1 MKNKQ
6 VRQKKSFLDKFFIKL
21 IRKFGYEV
29 IDQANLHIPSKD
41 REANQNLSVN
51 GKQSIN
57 IPLGKT
63 EIVRK
68 VKSLT
73 VIIRSY
79 TFGDVNDNKVML
91 DQNKKRIFE
100 LPKIE
105 YTLRTINS
113 VIKSC
118 ELAKEYFKDISIKI
132 IITDDKSTKE
142 SLNRIDQV
150 LKTSN
155 LKTELINLKENE
167 FNDQIKTIDT
177 EGKNISKN
185 MTSNMR
191 NLFKSIQIAETE
203 ETDLFYFLEDD
214 YIHTREAITEML
226 FTYEKISSQLNQ
238 ELFLCPAD
246 YPYLYSSID
255 DSKIFFG
262 NMRHWRSVNET
273 LITFLTS
280 KKMINKY
287 LTELKLMST
296 VRHHPMELKLH
307 EIYKKEYCISPIPS
321 LAMHAT
327 NINSTYGLPPNF
339 NWKKIWDENDVSDTL
354 TKN

>member
-1 MKNKQ
+1 MKNKLTH
-6 VRQKKSFLDKFFIKL
+6 QKKTFLDKFFIKL

-29 IDQANLHIPSKD
+29 IDQANLYIPSKNL
-41 REANQNLSVN
+41 EASVNLSES
-51 GKQSIN
+51 GKQSIS

-63 EIVRK
+63 EITRK

-73 VIIRSY
+73 IIIRSY
-79 TFGDVNDNKVML
+79 TFGDVDDSKVML
-91 DQNKKRIFE
+91 DQNKKRIFN

-105 YTLRTINS
+105 YTLKTIKS
-113 VIKSC
+113 VMKSC
-118 ELAKEYFKDISIKI
+118 EIAKKSFQDVDIKI

-142 SLNRIDQV
+142 SLDKIDQV
-150 LKTSN
+150 LKESN

-167 FNDQIKTIDT
+167 FNDQIKIIDT
-177 EGKNISKN
+177 EGKDISKN
-185 MTSNMR
+185 MISNMR
-191 NLFKSIQIAETE
+191 NLLKSIEIAETE
-203 ETDLFYFLEDD
+203 NTDLFYFLEDD
-214 YIHTREAITEML
+214 YIHTKEAITEML

-280 KKMINKY
+280 KKMIIKH

-339 NWKKIWDENDVSDTL
+339 NWKKIWDENEVPDA
-354 TKN
+354 

>member
-1 MKNKQ
+1 MKNKPGI
-6 VRQKKSFLDKFFIKL
+6 QKKSFLDKFFIKL

-29 IDQANLHIPSKD
+29 IDQSNLHIPYKGL
-41 REANQNLSVN
+41 EANQNLSES
-51 GKQSIN
+51 GKRSIS

-63 EIVRK
+63 EIKRK

-73 VIIRSY
+73 IIIRSY
-79 TFGDVNDNKVML
+79 TFGDVDGSKVML
-91 DQNKKRIFE
+91 DQNKKRIFD

-105 YTLRTINS
+105 YTLRTIKS
-113 VIKSC
+113 VVKSC
-118 ELAKEYFKDISIKI
+118 EIAKEFFKDVDIKI
-132 IITDDKSTKE
+132 IITDDKSNKE
-142 SLNRIDQV
+142 SLGKIDRI
-150 LKTSN
+150 LKASN
-155 LKTELINLKENE
+155 LKTELINLQENE
-167 FNDQIKTIDT
+167 FDDQIKTIDT
-177 EGKNISKN
+177 EGKSISKN
-185 MTSNMR
+185 MVSNMR

-214 YIHTREAITEML
+214 YIHTKEAITEML
-226 FTYEKISSQLNQ
+226 FTYEKISSQLNR
-238 ELFLCPAD
+238 EIFLCPAD

-280 KKMINKY
+280 KKMIIKH

-339 NWKKIWDENDVSDTL
+339 NWKEIWDEN
-354 TKN
+354 K

>member
-1 MKNKQ
+1 MKNKLIN
-6 VRQKKSFLDKFFIKL
+6 QKKSFLDRFFIKL
-21 IRKFGYEV
+21 IRKFGYEI
-29 IDQANLHIPSKD
+29 IDQANLNIPYKD
-41 REANQNLSVN
+41 LEANQNLSES
-51 GKQSIN
+51 GKQSIS

-63 EIVRK
+63 EITRK

-73 VIIRSY
+73 IIIRSY
-79 TFGDVNDNKVML
+79 TFGDVDDSKVML
-91 DQNKKRIFE
+91 DQNKQRIFN

-105 YTLRTINS
+105 YTLRTIKS

-118 ELAKEYFKDISIKI
+118 EIAKESFKDIDVKI

-142 SLNRIDQV
+142 NLDRIDQV
-150 LKTSN
+150 LKVSN

-167 FNDQIKTIDT
+167 FNDQIKKIDT
-177 EGKNISKN
+177 EGKDISKN
-185 MTSNMR
+185 MISNMR

-214 YIHTREAITEML
+214 YIHTKEAITEML

-255 DSKIFFG
+255 NSKIFFG

-287 LTELKLMST
+287 LAELKLMST
-296 VRHHPMELKLH
+296 VRHHPMEHQLH
-307 EIYKKEYCISPIPS
+307 EIYKNEYCISPIPS

-339 NWKKIWDENDVSDTL
+339 DWKKIWDENEVSDA
-354 TKN
+354 

>member
-6 VRQKKSFLDKFFIKL
+6 VTQKKKILDKLFIKL

-41 REANQNLSVN
+41 LVANQNLSEN
-51 GKQSIN
+51 GKQTIS

-63 EIVRK
+63 ETLRK
-68 VKSLT
+68 VKSLS

-79 TFGDVNDNKVML
+79 TFGDVNDNQVML
-91 DQNKKRIFE
+91 DQNKKRVFE
-100 LPKIE
+100 FPKIE

-118 ELAKEYFKDISIKI
+118 ELAKEYFKNVNIKI
-132 IITDDKSTKE
+132 IITDDKSSKE
-142 SLNRIDQV
+142 SLDRMDRILKKSD
-150 LKTSN
+150 LKTD
-155 LKTELINLKENE
+155 LINLKEDE

-185 MTSNMR
+185 MISNMR

-214 YIHTREAITEML
+214 YIHTKEAITEML
-226 FTYEKISSQLNQ
+226 FSYEKISSQLNR

-246 YPYLYSSID
+246 YPYLYSSLD

-296 VRHHPMELKLH
+296 IRHHPMELKLH

-339 NWKKIWDENDVSDTL
+339 NWKKIWDENEVFD
-354 TKN
+354 N

>member
-1 MKNKQ
+1 MKNKSISL
-6 VRQKKSFLDKFFIKL
+6 KKSFLNKFFIKL

-29 IDQANLHIPSKD
+29 IDQANLYIPLKNL
-41 REANQNLSVN
+41 EANENLSES
-51 GKQSIN
+51 GKQSIS

-63 EIVRK
+63 EITRK
-68 VKSLT
+68 IKSLT
-73 VIIRSY
+73 IIIRSY
-79 TFGDVNDNKVML
+79 TFGDVDDSKVML
-91 DQNKKRIFE
+91 DQNKKRIFH

-105 YTLRTINS
+105 YTLRTIKS
-113 VIKSC
+113 VLKSC
-118 ELAKEYFKDISIKI
+118 EIAKDSFKNIDIKI
-132 IITDDKSTKE
+132 IITDDKSSQE
-142 SLNRIDQV
+142 SLNKIDQI

-155 LKTELINLKENE
+155 LKTKLINLKENE

-177 EGKNISKN
+177 EGKDISKN
-185 MTSNMR
+185 MISNMR
-191 NLFKSIQIAETE
+191 NLFKSIEIAETE
-203 ETDLFYFLEDD
+203 DSDLFYFLEDD

-255 DSKIFFG
+255 NSKIFFG

-287 LTELKLMST
+287 LDELKLMST

-327 NINSTYGLPPNF
+327 NINSTYGLPPSF
-339 NWKKIWDENDVSDTL
+339 DWKKIWDEN
-354 TKN
+354 K

>member
-1 MKNKQ
+1 MKNKPDN
-6 VRQKKSFLDKFFIKL
+6 QKKSFLDKFFIKL

-29 IDQANLHIPSKD
+29 IDQSNLHIPYKD
-41 REANQNLSVN
+41 LEANQNLSEG
-51 GKQSIN
+51 GKQSIT

-63 EIVRK
+63 EITRK

-73 VIIRSY
+73 IIIRSY
-79 TFGDVNDNKVML
+79 SFGDVDSSKVML
-91 DQNKKRIFE
+91 DQNKKRIFD

-105 YTLRTINS
+105 YTLRTIKS
-113 VIKSC
+113 IVKSC
-118 ELAKEYFKDISIKI
+118 EAAKEFFSDVDIKI
-132 IITDDKSTKE
+132 IITDDKSNKE
-142 SLNRIDQV
+142 SLVRIDQI
-150 LKTSN
+150 LKASS
-155 LKTELINLKENE
+155 LKTELINLQENE

-177 EGKNISKN
+177 EGKDISKN
-185 MTSNMR
+185 MISNMR

-214 YIHTREAITEML
+214 YIHTEEAITEML
-226 FTYEKISSQLNQ
+226 FTYEKISSQLDR

-255 DSKIFFG
+255 NSKIFFG

-280 KKMINKY
+280 KKMISKY
-287 LTELKLMST
+287 LAELKLMST

-307 EIYKKEYCISPIPS
+307 EIYKNEYCISPIPS

-339 NWKKIWDENDVSDTL
+339 NWKKIWDENEVPDA
-354 TKN
+354 

>member
-1 MKNKQ
+1 MKNKL
-6 VRQKKSFLDKFFIKL
+6 VSKKKSFLDKFFIKL

-29 IDQANLHIPSKD
+29 IDQANLYIPSKD
-41 REANQNLSVN
+41 LEANENLSES
-51 GKQSIN
+51 GKQSIS

-63 EIVRK
+63 EITRK
-68 VKSLT
+68 IKSLT
-73 VIIRSY
+73 IIIRSY
-79 TFGDVNDNKVML
+79 TFGDVDGSKVML
-91 DQNKKRIFE
+91 DQNKKRIFD

-105 YTLRTINS
+105 YTIKTIKS
-113 VIKSC
+113 VVKSC
-118 ELAKEYFKDISIKI
+118 EMANESFKDIDIKI
-132 IITDDKSTKE
+132 IITDDKSKKE
-142 SLNRIDQV
+142 SLNRINQV
-150 LKTSN
+150 LKSSN
-155 LKTELINLKENE
+155 LKTEVINLKENE
-167 FNDQIKTIDT
+167 FEDQIKKIDT

-185 MTSNMR
+185 MISNMK

-203 ETDLFYFLEDD
+203 ESDLFYFLEDD
-214 YIHTREAITEML
+214 YIHTKEAVTEML

-255 DSKIFFG
+255 NSKIFFG
-262 NMRHWRSVNET
+262 NMRHWRTVNES

-287 LTELKLMST
+287 LNELKLMST
-296 VRHHPMELKLH
+296 IRHHPMELKLH
-307 EIYKKEYCISPIPS
+307 EIYKKEYCISPMPS

-339 NWKKIWDENDVSDTL
+339 NWKKLWDEID
-354 TKN
+354 

>member
-1 MKNKQ
+1 MKNKPII
-6 VRQKKSFLDKFFIKL
+6 QKKSFLHKFFIKL
-21 IRKFGYEV
+21 IRKFGYEIV
-29 IDQANLHIPSKD
+29 DQSNLHIPSKNL
-41 REANQNLSVN
+41 EANQNLSVS
-51 GKQSIN
+51 GKSSIS

-63 EIVRK
+63 EITRK

-73 VIIRSY
+73 IIIRSY
-79 TFGDVNDNKVML
+79 TFGDVDDSKVML
-91 DQNKKRIFE
+91 DQNKKRIFD

-105 YTLRTINS
+105 YTLRTIKS

-118 ELAKEYFKDISIKI
+118 EIAKESFKDVNIKI
-132 IITDDKSTKE
+132 IVTDDKSNKKN
-142 SLNRIDQV
+142 LHKIDQI
-150 LKTSN
+150 LKASD

-167 FNDQIKTIDT
+167 FNDEIKTIDT
-177 EGKNISKN
+177 NGNNISKN
-185 MTSNMR
+185 MISNMR
-191 NLFKSIQIAETE
+191 NLFKSLQIAENE

-214 YIHTREAITEML
+214 YIHTKEAITEML
-226 FTYEKISSQLNQ
+226 FTYEKISSQLDQ

-255 DSKIFFG
+255 NSKIFFG

-280 KKMINKY
+280 KKMISKY
-287 LTELKLMST
+287 LDELKLMST

-307 EIYKKEYCISPIPS
+307 EIYKNEYCISPIPS

-339 NWKKIWDENDVSDTL
+339 NWKKIWDENEVQDA
-354 TKN
+354 

>member
-1 MKNKQ
+1 MKNKL
-6 VRQKKSFLDKFFIKL
+6 VKQKKSFLDKFFIKL

-41 REANQNLSVN
+41 LEANQNLSKS
-51 GKQSIN
+51 GEQSIT

-63 EIVRK
+63 QITRK
-68 VKSLT
+68 IKSLT
-73 VIIRSY
+73 IIIRSY
-79 TFGDVNDNKVML
+79 TFGDVDGSKVML
-91 DQNKKRIFE
+91 DQNKKRVFD

-105 YTLRTINS
+105 YTLRTIKS

-118 ELAKEYFKDISIKI
+118 EIAKGSFKDVGIKI
-132 IITDDKSTKE
+132 IVTDDKSRKE
-142 SLNRIDQV
+142 NLDRIDQV
-150 LKTSN
+150 LKVSN
-155 LKTELINLKENE
+155 LETELINLDGNE

-177 EGKNISKN
+177 NGNNISKN
-185 MTSNMR
+185 MVSNMR

-214 YIHTREAITEML
+214 YIHTKEAITEML

-280 KKMINKY
+280 KKMIIKY

-339 NWKKIWDENDVSDTL
+339 NWKEIWDEN
-354 TKN
+354 K

>member
-6 VRQKKSFLDKFFIKL
+6 VTQKKNFLDKLFIKL

-41 REANQNLSVN
+41 LDANQNLSEN
-51 GKQSIN
+51 GKQTIS

-63 EIVRK
+63 ETLRK
-68 VKSLT
+68 VKSLS

-79 TFGDVNDNKVML
+79 TFGDVNDNQVML
-91 DQNKKRIFE
+91 DQNKKRVFE
-100 LPKIE
+100 FPKIE

-118 ELAKEYFKDISIKI
+118 ELAKEYFKNVNIKI
-132 IITDDKSTKE
+132 IITDDKSSKE
-142 SLNRIDQV
+142 SLDRMDRILKKSD
-150 LKTSN
+150 LKTD
-155 LKTELINLKENE
+155 LINLKEDE

-185 MTSNMR
+185 MISNMR

-214 YIHTREAITEML
+214 YIHIREAITEML
-226 FTYEKISSQLNQ
+226 FSYEKISSQLNQ

-246 YPYLYSSID
+246 YPYLYSSLD

-296 VRHHPMELKLH
+296 IRHHPMELKLH

-339 NWKKIWDENDVSDTL
+339 NWKKIWDENEVFD
-354 TKN
+354 N

>member
-1 MKNKQ
+1 MKNKPGS
-6 VRQKKSFLDKFFIKL
+6 QKKSFLDKFFIKL

-29 IDQANLHIPSKD
+29 IDQSNLHIPYKD
-41 REANQNLSVN
+41 LQANQNLSES
-51 GKQSIN
+51 GKQSIS

-63 EIVRK
+63 EIIRK

-73 VIIRSY
+73 IIIRSY
-79 TFGDVNDNKVML
+79 TFGDVDSSKVML
-91 DQNKKRIFE
+91 DQNKKRIFD
-100 LPKIE
+100 LSKIE
-105 YTLRTINS
+105 YTLRTIKS
-113 VIKSC
+113 VVKSC
-118 ELAKEYFKDISIKI
+118 ESAKEFFKDVDIKI
-132 IITDDKSTKE
+132 IVTDDKSNKE
-142 SLNRIDQV
+142 SLSRIDQI
-150 LKTSN
+150 LRASH
-155 LKTELINLKENE
+155 LKTELINLQENE
-167 FNDQIKTIDT
+167 FNEQIKTIDT
-177 EGKNISKN
+177 EGKSISKN
-185 MTSNMR
+185 MISNMR

-214 YIHTREAITEML
+214 YIHTKEAITEML

-280 KKMINKY
+280 KKMIIKY

-339 NWKKIWDENDVSDTL
+339 NWKEIWDEN
-354 TKN
+354 K

>member
-6 VRQKKSFLDKFFIKL
+6 VRKKKSFLDKFFIKL

-29 IDQANLHIPSKD
+29 IDQANLYIPSKD
-41 REANQNLSVN
+41 LEANQNLSEK

-63 EIVRK
+63 EILRE

-79 TFGDVNDNKVML
+79 TFGDVDDNKVML
-91 DQNKKRIFE
+91 DQNKKRVFE

-105 YTLRTINS
+105 YTLRTIKS

-118 ELAKEYFKDISIKI
+118 ELAKKYFTDIDIKI
-132 IITDDKSTKE
+132 IITDDKSNKQ
-142 SLNRIDQV
+142 SLDRIDQV
-150 LKTSN
+150 LQTSS
-155 LKTELINLKENE
+155 LKTKLINLKENE
-167 FNDQIKTIDT
+167 FNDKIKTKDT
-177 EGKNISKN
+177 EGKNISQN
-185 MTSNMR
+185 MISNMR
-191 NLFKSIQIAETE
+191 NLYKSIQIAETE

-214 YIHTREAITEML
+214 YIHVREAITEML
-226 FTYEKISSQLNQ
+226 FSYEKISSQLNQ

-321 LAMHAT
+321 LAMHTT

-339 NWKKIWDENDVSDTL
+339 NWKKIWDENE
-354 TKN
+354 